1 MNLVKKYLFP
11 YQLRLIAE
19 IVIKFLGTI
28 MELLLPWILAYILDH
43 VIPRESLP
51 QIFLWGGVML
61 VCSALGLW
69 GNIIANRLA
78 SRLAKDATQNIRDD
92 LFQKVTYLD
101 TAQIETVGIPSLVA
115 RTTTDTYN
123 IHFTLGVMLRMGIRA
138 PILLL
143 GGILITLTLDPIL
156 TLVMVATLPFTFVVV
171 RYISNRGVPLFT
183 KLQTTIDQLVL
194 TVREN
199 VTGARVI
206 KAFSKEHYE
215 EERFS
220 KINRSLVAAETKA
233 NVTMAASPPLI
244 DLFLNLGLTLVVLV
258 SAFRVND
265 NLTQP
270 GVIVAFLSYFT
281 IILNAMLSITRIF
294 VLFSRGLASAGR
306 ISDVLEQKPSLKP
319 ELEEQ
324 PAPPT
329 EKEQHLVFDDV
340 SFSYPH
346 STAPAIQ
353 HISFTL
359 AKGETLGIIGATG
372 SGKST
377 IARLILRL
385 YDRTSG
391 KIFLNGQD
399 IKRFSLSELHKGMS
413 AVLQKDLLFAD
424 TIRENIL
431 FGRSFSEIELQQA
444 IEDAQA
450 KEFIDTLPDGLD
462 YPLEAKGS
470 NLSGGQKQRILLAR
484 ALIGN
489 PQLLL
494 LDDSSSALDYKTDAR
509 LRRALTTHF
518 NQTTKILIA
527 QRISSVQHADKI
539 LVLENGQMNGYGT
552 HAELLTTNKT
562 YQAIYQGQTGG
573 DQLEIKN

>member
-43 VIPRESLP
+43 VIPRKSLS
-51 QIFLWGGVML
+51 QIFIWGGVML
-61 VCSALGLW
+61 ICSALGLW

-306 ISDVLEQKPSLKP
+306 ISDILEQEPSLKP
-319 ELEEQ
+319 EPEEQ
-324 PAPPT
+324 SAPPT

-340 SFSYPH
+340 SFSYPN

-431 FGRSFSEIELQQA
+431 FGRAFSETELQQA

-450 KEFIDTLPDGLD
+450 KEFIDTLQDGLD

-573 DQLEIKN
+573 DQLEIEN

>member
-43 VIPRESLP
+43 VIPHKSLP

-258 SAFRVND
+258 GAFRVND

-306 ISDVLEQKPSLKP
+306 ISDILEQEPSLKP
-319 ELEEQ
+319 EPEEQ
-324 PAPPT
+324 SAPPT

-340 SFSYPH
+340 SFSYPN

-424 TIRENIL
+424 TICENIL
-431 FGRSFSEIELQQA
+431 FGRAFSETELQQA

-573 DQLEIKN
+573 DQLEIEN